1 MSFTPG
7 PLFRRGKATEVK
19 REPPRLWRVIA
30 DLYRQRALVW
40 AFANRDFATRY
51 RSSVLGWAWSLLQ
64 PLATLLVYAAVFSLV
79 FRIQAPP
86 LGADPERTSFAAFLF
101 TGMVT
106 FNLFSG
112 LLMLSMTQL
121 RSNGELLRK
130 VHFPA
135 WTPILGASIVQL
147 VQVALELVVLIA
159 MFLWLGN
166 IGVSWLLA
174 IPVLLATAMFGQ
186 GIGLMLAVLNARF
199 GDVQYIVQV
208 VLQALYFLTPILY
221 PLALVESTASWLAWI
236 VKANPLTWFVETM
249 HQVMYSLIY
258 PQWWVVPGLLLLGFS
273 VFWAG
278 FTIFNRTSEDIGEL
292 L

>member
-1 MSFTPG
+1 MSFIPDCRTWRARP
-7 PLFRRGKATEVK
+7 RRCSD
-19 REPPRLWRVIA
+19 RHHRLVRVIA

-64 PLATLLVYAAVFSLV
+64 PLATLLVYAAVFSMV

-112 LLMLSMTQL
+112 LLILSMTQL

-166 IGVSWLLA
+166 IGISWLLA
-174 IPVLLATAMFGQ
+174 VPVLLATAMFGQ

-199 GDVQYIVQV
+199 GDVQYIIQV

-221 PLALVESTASWLAWI
+221 PLALVESTANWLAWI
-236 VKANPLTWFVETM
+236 VKVNPLTWFVETM
-249 HQVMYSLIY
+249 HQVMYSLVY
-258 PQWWVVPGLLLLGFS
+258 PQWWVVPGLLLVGFT

>member
-1 MSFTPG
+1 LAYVRVP
-7 PLFRRGKATEVK
+7 RKAC
-19 REPPRLWRVIA
+19 RSRLTQVIGE
-30 DLYRQRALVW
+30 LYRQRALIW
-40 AFANRDFATRY
+40 AFAQRDFSTRY
-51 RSSVLGWAWSLLQ
+51 RSSVLGWSWSLLQ

-121 RSNGELLRK
+121 KSNGELLRK

-135 WTPILGASIVQL
+135 WTPILGASVVQL
-147 VQVALELVVLIA
+147 IQVALEVVVLIG
-159 MFLWLGN
+159 MFLWQRN
-166 IGVSWLLA
+166 IGISWLLA
-174 IPVLLATAMFGQ
+174 IPILLATAMFGQ
-186 GIGLMLAVLNARF
+186 GVGLMLSVLNARY
-199 GDVQYIVQV
+199 GDVQHIVQV

-221 PLALVESTASWLAWI
+221 PLALVEGAADWLAAI
-236 VKANPLTWFVETM
+236 VKANPLTWFVEAM
-249 HQVMYSLIY
+249 HQVMYSLIW
-258 PQWWVVPGLLLLGFS
+258 PQWWVVPGLLLLGFG
-273 VFWAG
+273 VLWAG
-278 FTIFNRTSEDIGEL
+278 FTVFNRSSEDIGEL

>member
-1 MSFTPG
+1 MGFIPDRHA
-7 PLFRRGKATEVK
+7 RRSRP
-19 REPPRLWRVIA
+19 REAGSCRPRLTRVIA

-40 AFANRDFATRY
+40 AFANRDFSTRY

-86 LGADPERTSFAAFLF
+86 LGADPDRTSFAAFLF

-147 VQVALELVVLIA
+147 VQVALEIIVLIA

-166 IGVSWLLA
+166 IGISWLLA

-221 PLALVESTASWLAWI
+221 PLALVESTANWLAWI

-249 HQVMYSLIY
+249 HQVMYSLVF
-258 PQWWVVPGLLLLGFS
+258 PQWWVVPGLLVLGFV

>member
-1 MSFTPG
+1 
-7 PLFRRGKATEVK
+7 
-19 REPPRLWRVIA
+19 VIGE
-30 DLYRQRALVW
+30 LYRQRALIW
-40 AFANRDFATRY
+40 AFAQRDFSTRY
-51 RSSVLGWAWSLLQ
+51 RSSVLGWSWSLLQ

-121 RSNGELLRK
+121 KSNGELLRK

-135 WTPILGASIVQL
+135 WTPILGASVVQL
-147 VQVALELVVLIA
+147 IQVALEVVVLIG
-159 MFLWLGN
+159 MFLWQRN
-166 IGVSWLLA
+166 IGISWLLA
-174 IPVLLATAMFGQ
+174 IPILLATAMFGQ
-186 GIGLMLAVLNARF
+186 GVGLMLSVLNARY
-199 GDVQYIVQV
+199 GDVQHIVQV

-221 PLALVESTASWLAWI
+221 PLALVEGTADWLAAI
-236 VKANPLTWFVETM
+236 VKANPLTWFVEAM
-249 HQVMYSLIY
+249 HQVMYSLMW
-258 PQWWVVPGLLLLGFS
+258 PQWWVVPGLLLLGFG
-273 VFWAG
+273 VLWAG
-278 FTIFNRTSEDIGEL
+278 FTVFNRSSEDIGEL

>member
-1 MSFTPG
+1 MIG
-7 PLFRRGKATEVK
+7 E
-19 REPPRLWRVIA
+19 
-30 DLYRQRALVW
+30 LYRQRALVW
-40 AFANRDFATRY
+40 AFANRDFSTRY

-86 LGADPERTSFAAFLF
+86 LGSDPDRTSFAAFLF

-121 RSNGELLRK
+121 KSNGELLRK

-135 WTPILGASIVQL
+135 WTPILGASVVQL

-166 IGVSWLLA
+166 IGITWLLA
-174 IPVLLATAMFGQ
+174 VPILIATAFFGQ
-186 GIGLMLAVLNARF
+186 GIGLMLSVINARY

-208 VLQALYFLTPILY
+208 ILQALYFLTPILY
-221 PLALVESTASWLAWI
+221 PLSLVEGTADWLAAI
-236 VKANPLTWFVETM
+236 VKANPLTWFVEAM
-249 HQVMYSLIY
+249 HQVMYSLVV
-258 PQWWVVPGLLLLGFS
+258 PEWWVIPGLLLFGFG

-278 FTIFNRTSEDIGEL
+278 FTVFNRSSEDIGEL